1 MKLGLV
7 TGWIGQQLDRLQSKE
22 TQAPQVK
29 LDGPA
34 AYHTDSWARTQ
45 MDDSEQKLRLYQTEA
60 TIGGK
65 PTPGKS
71 FEAELATRRSEMRE
85 LEDIDSGESQFFLSD
100 ANPAKSQVHNQYY
113 DKVLDAKFSGSSDG
127 NFAYSKVESD
137 LDSFGVPYHQKS
149 SVIYDGKT
157 LTVLSESVDA
167 YGEGTL
173 SARTLSERHAIG
185 ESLDFG

>member
-1 MKLGLV
+1 MKLGIV
-7 TGWIGQQLDRLQSKE
+7 TGWIGQQLDRLRSNE
-22 TQAPQVK
+22 TQPPKVE

-45 MDDSEQKLRLYQTEA
+45 MAESEQKLALYQSKA
-60 TIGGK
+60 TIGGS
-65 PTPGKS
+65 PAPGKS

-85 LEDIDSGESQFFLSD
+85 LEDIDSGESQFFLTD
-100 ANPAKSQVHNQYY
+100 TNPAKSQVHNQYY
-113 DKVLDAKFSGSSDG
+113 DKVLDGKFRGSSDG

-137 LDSFGVPYHQKS
+137 FDSFGVPHYRTS

-157 LTVLSESVDA
+157 LTVLSNSVDA

-173 SARTLSERHAIG
+173 TARTLSEGKAVG